1 MTDSLPGQATPDVM
15 PAPPDAAPAGG
26 YADGLVSVP
35 LSFAQERM
43 SWCEEFSHGLVAQH
57 VPNLVWLRG
66 PLDTAALGRAV
77 GALVTR
83 HEVLRTRLARDD
95 SGRRAQAIG
104 AAPDTVDLDPAD
116 FSELDL
122 DAARAATAAFAVE
135 QAMRLFDLAG
145 EWLARFRLVRL
156 AGDEHALVI
165 VVHRTAFDDYSSGVL
180 LADLAAL
187 YRAEVTGEPSG
198 LARPE
203 IQFADYA
210 AWERDRLTGPELAG
224 LERYWLE
231 ALAGVETSQ
240 FPTDRARPLVA
251 SHDGQVE
258 RVLASPEVLGALTE
272 LSSREGTS
280 LFVTLTASLQVLLSR
295 YTGQANIVTGTEI
308 PNRDRPEL
316 AALVGPVANPLP
328 VRADL
333 AGDPAFTEL
342 LGRVAAA
349 VQATRAH
356 QDLPFA
362 RLAEILHLDHDV
374 SRFPVFQIGLTCAE
388 PVADTEAAGVTFHR
402 ARVPLRGAMYDI
414 DFVAEPRPDGLRL
427 EATYV
432 PELFDPATIRR
443 LLGNWQVLL
452 AGIAADPSARL
463 SRLPVLTE
471 AELHDEL
478 VAWNDTAAQFP
489 PLSIHEAFEQQV
501 AADPEV
507 IAAEF
512 EGEEVSYAGLNR
524 RANQIARRLRALGVG
539 PETLVGVC
547 QQTGLRRLA
556 GLLGIWKAGGG
567 YVPLDPELP
576 AERLSFMIAD
586 TGMVAVLT
594 DTATAA
600 SVPPAEGVTPVSL
613 DDEWEQISGLDD
625 GNLTGT
631 GSDRSNVAYVI
642 YTSGSTGEPKGVV
655 VEHRQAI
662 NFLQGMVR
670 AWGIGPGGAVLQFAA
685 ITFDVSVAD
694 MFLALTSGARL
705 VLARPE
711 TLHSPPRLAELIRKA
726 EVSFACLPPTVL
738 SLLRGEDFPSLRTL
752 LSAGSELSTELFRS
766 WLRDGLEIYN
776 GYGPTEASMG
786 ATFMRMDA
794 GTQLPPPIGR
804 PKPNY
809 RVYVL
814 DPYLNPVPV
823 GVTGELHIGGP
834 GVARGY
840 LNRPELTRERFIP
853 DPFAA
858 GQRLYK
864 TGDLVRRRPD
874 GTIMFV
880 GRADDQV
887 KIRGLRVELGE
898 IQAALVSHPDVAQAE
913 VVVVTDAAGEK
924 QLAAYLRAEPDT
936 DPQIADIVA
945 HLTKQLPGYMM
956 PAYLTMLAEFPL
968 TTNGKINK
976 AALPAPQTI
985 SAGATRTPPR
995 TLLETILVDLY
1006 ATVLGHEQV
1015 GAIDS
1020 FFDVGGNSV
1029 QAMQFISKLRTTLDV
1044 DLDVSAVFLA
1054 PTPRQLAGLLRDTHG
1069 FDDADLA
1076 TADIAGLEAVV
1087 GG

>member
-1 MTDSLPGQATPDVM
+1 
-15 PAPPDAAPAGG
+15 
-26 YADGLVSVP
+26 
-35 LSFAQERM
+35 
-43 SWCEEFSHGLVAQH
+43 
-57 VPNLVWLRG
+57 
-66 PLDTAALGRAV
+66 
-77 GALVTR
+77 
-83 HEVLRTRLARDD
+83 
-95 SGRRAQAIG
+95 
-104 AAPDTVDLDPAD
+104 
-116 FSELDL
+116 
-122 DAARAATAAFAVE
+122 
-135 QAMRLFDLAG
+135 MRLFDLAG

-156 AGDEHALVI
+156 AADEHALVI
-165 VVHRTAFDDYSSGVL
+165 VVHRTAFDDHSSGVL
-180 LADLAAL
+180 IGDLAAL
-187 YRAEVTGEPSG
+187 YRAEVTGERSA
-198 LARPE
+198 LAEPAVR
-203 IQFADYA
+203 FADYA
-210 AWERDRLTGPELAG
+210 AWERDRLRGPLLAG
-224 LERYWLE
+224 LEQHWLG
-231 ALAGVETSQ
+231 ALGGVQTSQ
-240 FPTDRARPLVA
+240 FPTDRARPPVA

-258 RVLASPEVLGALTE
+258 RLETGAELLGALRE
-272 LSSREGTS
+272 LSCRQGTS
-280 LFVTLTASLQVLLSR
+280 LFVTLTASLQALLSR
-295 YTGQANIVTGTEI
+295 YTGQTNIVTGTEM

-328 VRADL
+328 IRTDC
-333 AGDPAFTEL
+333 AGDPVFTEL
-342 LGRVAAA
+342 LGRVRDAVRAA
-349 VQATRAH
+349 RAH

-362 RLAEILHLDHDV
+362 RLAEVLHLDHDV

-388 PVADTEAAGVTFHR
+388 PVADIEAAGVAFHR

-432 PELFDPATIRR
+432 PELFDQATIRR

-452 AGIAADPSARL
+452 AGIAAGPSARL
-463 SRLPVLTE
+463 SQLPVLTE

-489 PLSIHEAFEQQV
+489 PLSIHEAFEQRV
-501 AADPEV
+501 AADPAAV
-507 IAAEF
+507 AAEF
-512 EGEEVSYAGLNR
+512 EGEQVSYAELNR
-524 RANQIARRLRALGVG
+524 QANQIARRLRALGVG

-547 QQTGLRRLA
+547 QQTGLPRLA

-600 SVPPAEGVTPVSL
+600 CVPPADGEGGLAGAKGGQGGQVTTVCL
-613 DDEWEQISGLDD
+613 DDEREQISGLAD

-662 NFLQGMVR
+662 NFLQGMVA
-670 AWGIGPGGAVLQFAA
+670 AWRIGPGSAVLQFAA

-711 TLHSPPRLAELIRKA
+711 TLHSPPRLAELIRKS

-738 SLLRGEDFPSLRTL
+738 NLLRGENFPSLRTL
-752 LSAGSELSTELFRS
+752 LSAGSELSSDLLRA
-766 WLRDGLEIYN
+766 WLRDDLEIYN

-786 ATFMRMDA
+786 ATFMRLDA
-794 GTQLPPPIGR
+794 STQLPPPIGG

-814 DPYLNPVPV
+814 DSYLNPVPV

-840 LNRPELTRERFIP
+840 LNRPELTRQRFIP

-864 TGDLVRRRPD
+864 TGDLARRRPD

-898 IQAALVSHPDVAQAE
+898 IRAALVSHPDLAQAE

-936 DPQIADIVA
+936 GPQIADIVA
-945 HLTKQLPGYMM
+945 HLTKQLPGYLM
-956 PAYLTMLAEFPL
+956 PAYLTMLEEFPL

-985 SAGATRTPPR
+985 SAGATRMPPR
-995 TLLETILVDLY
+995 TLLEIMLVDLY
-1006 ATVLGHEQV
+1006 AAVLGHEQLGV
-1015 GAIDS
+1015 TDG
-1020 FFDVGGNSV
+1020 FFQVGGNSV
-1029 QAMQFISKLRTTLDV
+1029 QAMQLISKLRTTLDV

-1054 PTPRQLAGLLRDTHG
+1054 PAPRQLATLLREAHG
-1069 FDDADLA
+1069 FADTDLA
-1076 TADIAGLEAVV
+1076 EAGIEGLEAVQR
-1087 GG
+1087 